1 MLYRPAAEAELCS
14 PRVLLLSRH
23 IAAAVRGDEELAR
36 LYGSA
41 LDAGAAAA
49 PPPAPQP
56 APDAAAF
63 AAALPALP
71 PAGGSDDEEGG
82 EADVRRRLLRVA
94 ASLKP
99 SGPFATAASFDL
111 RAFCGSPLGTLL

>member
-1 MLYRPAAEAELCS
+1 MGRLLDRVATCS
-14 PRVLLLSRH
+14 
-23 IAAAVRGDEELAR
+23 AV
-36 LYGSA
+36 
-41 LDAGAAAA
+41 AGETAGCSS
-49 PPPAPQP
+49 
-56 APDAAAF
+56 
-63 AAALPALP
+63 LPALP

-99 SGPFATAASFDL
+99 SGPLATAASFDL